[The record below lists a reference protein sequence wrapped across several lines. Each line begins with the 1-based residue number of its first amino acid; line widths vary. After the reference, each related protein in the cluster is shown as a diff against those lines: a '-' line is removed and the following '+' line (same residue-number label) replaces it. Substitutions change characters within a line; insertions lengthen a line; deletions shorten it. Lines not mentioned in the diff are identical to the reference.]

1 MIAVGFG
8 EKKSNAPS
16 TGSPSEDGDCMSSVS
31 AHDNRRLT
39 TTSDRASVI
48 GLKTTLLQQAREER
62 ERRLADRRH
71 SGELRS
77 VLHASTQTDPVS
89 LGTADRRPSLRATS
103 FGDASA
109 MSWSK
114 EDEEAQAEA
123 LRNIEL
129 LRQRGSRA
137 GISDDKKIELES
149 TVMFQKKNN
158 EDLTGQVAFERSRK
172 EAAQQQVLCLE
183 YELDGKEAAL
193 QILERQLEK
202 REAELQQ
209 AMLALDGIAQ
219 GGGHAGGEPQVR
231 ALRAQLSEKDRQLE
245 LKEQHIAQLLS
256 VLRQHEDS
264 MSHR

>member
-1 MIAVGFG
+1 
-8 EKKSNAPS
+8 
-16 TGSPSEDGDCMSSVS
+16 MSSVS
-31 AHDNRRLT
+31 ANENRRFS

-48 GLKTTLLQQAREER
+48 GLKTSLLQQAREER
-62 ERRLADRRH
+62 QRCLAEQDARRQQA
-71 SGELRS
+71 GELRP
-77 VLHASTQTDPVS
+77 VIHASTQTDPVS
-89 LGTADRRPSLRATS
+89 FGIADRRPSLSATAL
-103 FGDASA
+103 GAANA

-129 LRQRGSRA
+129 LKQRGSRA
-137 GISDDKKIELES
+137 GISDEKKTELES
-149 TVMFQKKNN
+149 TVMFQKKNT
-158 EDLTGQVAFERSRK
+158 EDLTGQVSFERSRK

-209 AMLALDGIAQ
+209 AMLALDSIAQ
-219 GGGHAGGEPQVR
+219 GGAQAGGEPQVR
-231 ALRAQLSEKDRQLE
+231 ALRAQLSEKDRQLD

-256 VLRQHEDS
+256 VLKQHEDS
-264 MSHR
+264 MAHR

>member
-1 MIAVGFG
+1 
-8 EKKSNAPS
+8 
-16 TGSPSEDGDCMSSVS
+16 MSSVS
-31 AHDNRRLT
+31 ANENRRLT

-48 GLKTTLLQQAREER
+48 GLKTSLLQQAREER
-62 ERRLADRRH
+62 QRCLAEQEVRRRQ
-71 SGELRS
+71 STELRP
-77 VLHASTQTDPVS
+77 VLDVSTQTDPMS
-89 LGTADRRPSLRATS
+89 DRRPSRSTIDLGA
-103 FGDASA
+103 ANA

-123 LRNIEL
+123 FRNIEL
-129 LRQRGSRA
+129 LKQRGSRA
-137 GISDDKKIELES
+137 GISDEKKTELES

-158 EDLTGQVAFERSRK
+158 EDLTGQVSFERSRK

-202 REAELQQ
+202 REVELQQ

-219 GGGHAGGEPQVR
+219 GGAQPGGEPQVR
-231 ALRAQLSEKDRQLE
+231 ALRAQLSEKDRQLD

-256 VLRQHEDS
+256 VLKQHEDS
-264 MSHR
+264 MAHR